1 MIIRMRVQ
9 KIGKLIYSS
18 SLIILAISHLN
29 LSLNA
34 QRNSCIECH
43 KELEDELLA
52 PVETFKM
59 DIHQQFGISC
69 SDCHGGNPSE
79 EDIDLAKDKTFKGT
93 PQRSRIPEFC
103 ASCHSD
109 SSYMRRFN
117 PSLRVDQLDIYWTSK
132 HGQLLKKGDTRVA
145 LCTDCHAAHGIQA
158 ATHPKSWTFPWNI
171 PETCSRC
178 HSDKDHMEDYKISTT
193 QWDEYKESVHAR
205 ALFEKKDLSAPV
217 CNDCHGNHGAS
228 PPEVTSIAF
237 VCRQCHPSAGELFS
251 QSPHKKAFD
260 EMELS
265 ECGVCHG
272 NHKILPPSDE
282 MLGTGEKAVC
292 IQCHESDSKPYQ
304 VASQIKDKLDAFIEK
319 INHANYLLEQADR
332 QGVEVSGPKF
342 KLVEANTAL
351 IFARNLTHSFSLT
364 EIEEKIEEGE
374 KVVVEVIRAGEA
386 ALREA
391 EFRKTGLIIAT
402 CFIFLL
408 SIAIFLKIKQITKK
422 APNES
427 P

>member
-1 MIIRMRVQ
+1 MGKIINFLSV
-9 KIGKLIYSS
+9 L
-18 SLIILAISHLN
+18 ILAVSLFN
-29 LSLNA
+29 LPLNA
-34 QRNSCIECH
+34 QKNYCIECH
-43 KELEDELLA
+43 KELEDDLLA
-52 PVETFKM
+52 PVETLEM
-59 DIHQQFGISC
+59 DIHQQFGLSC
-69 SDCHGGNPSE
+69 AACHGGNPSE
-79 EDIDLAKDKTFKGT
+79 EDIDLAKDESFKGS
-93 PQRSRIPEFC
+93 PNRSQIPEFC

-109 SSYMRRFN
+109 LSYMRRFK
-117 PSLRVDQLDIYWTSK
+117 PSIRVDQLDIYSTSE
-132 HGQLLKKGDTRVA
+132 HGQLLKNGDTKAA

-178 HSDKDHMEDYKISTT
+178 HSDKDYMKDYRITTKQWDDYK
-193 QWDEYKESVHAR
+193 DSVHAH

-251 QSPHKKAFD
+251 QSPHEEAFD

-265 ECGVCHG
+265 ECEACHG

-292 IQCHESDSKPYQ
+292 IQCHEPDSKPYQ

-332 QGVEVSGPKF
+332 QGVEVSEPKF
-342 KLVEANTAL
+342 RLIEANTAL

-364 EIEEKIEEGE
+364 EIEEKIGEGE
-374 KVVVEVIRAGEA
+374 NVVTEVINAGEA

-391 EFRKTGLIIAT
+391 KFRKTGLIIAT
-402 CFIFLL
+402 CFLFLL
-408 SIAIFLKIKQITKK
+408 ALALFLKIKQITKRT
-422 APNES
+422 PHES

>member
-1 MIIRMRVQ
+1 MRVQ
-9 KIGKLIYSS
+9 KIGKIIYLS
-18 SLIILAISHLN
+18 SLIILAISLLN

-34 QRNSCIECH
+34 QGNSCIECH

-59 DIHQQFGISC
+59 DIHQKFGLSC
-69 SDCHGGNPSE
+69 EDCHGGNPTE

-93 PQRSRIPEFC
+93 PKRSRIPEFC
-103 ASCHSD
+103 AFCHSD
-109 SSYMRRFN
+109 SRYIRRFN
-117 PSLRVDQLDIYWTSK
+117 PSLRIDQLNLYWTSK
-132 HGQLLKKGDTRVA
+132 HGQLLKKGDTKVA
-145 LCTDCHAAHGIQA
+145 LCTDCHATHGIQA

-178 HSDKDHMEDYKISTT
+178 HSDKDYMKDYKIPTK
-193 QWDEYKESVHAR
+193 QWDDYKESVHAH

-217 CNDCHGNHGAS
+217 CNDCHSNHGTS
-228 PPEVTSIAF
+228 PPEITSIAY

-265 ECGVCHG
+265 ECEACHG

-292 IQCHESDSKPYQ
+292 IQCHESESKPYK
-304 VASQIKDKLDAFIEK
+304 VASRIKEKLDEFIKK
-319 INHANYLLEQADR
+319 IRKAESLLEQADR
-332 QGVEVSGPKF
+332 QGVEVSEPKF
-342 KLVEANTAL
+342 MLTEANSTL
-351 IFARNLTHSFSLT
+351 IFVRNLTHSFSIA
-364 EIEEKIEEGE
+364 EIEEKIGDGE
-374 KVVVEVIRAGEA
+374 KVVADVTRAGED

-391 EFRKTGLIIAT
+391 KFRKTGLIIAT

-408 SIAIFLKIKQITKK
+408 ALALFLKIKQITKR
-422 APNES
+422 APHES